1 MASVTVHATLMLNT
15 GELVDLNTTMTEGT
29 ETELQVG
36 TDFAVAATSLGQF
49 ADGKTITQIIMP
61 PTAPNGIAYA
71 YLDRRGS
78 ILACLPVGID
88 GQRFSPGGA
97 LGVRLQAGD
106 TLRVLANVASNRTFA
121 YNVVT
126 SSGVNAIFSG
136 TPSGAG
142 NTDLTHIKSG
152 QGVGTS
158 LVGQTI
164 VSHYATSVDGSKLKN
179 GGVVILDDK
188 GLPVGGCMATNP
200 SAQQVQANNVGGARI
215 GLNFVG
221 RVITSS

>member
-78 ILACLPVGID
+78 ILACLP
-88 GQRFSPGGA
+88 
-97 LGVRLQAGD
+97 
-106 TLRVLANVASNRTFA
+106 LASSC
-121 YNVVT
+121 
-126 SSGVNAIFSG
+126 SSGASWSFSATAANG
-136 TPSGAG
+136 FE
-142 NTDLTHIKSG
+142 
-152 QGVGTS
+152 TS
-158 LVGQTI
+158 CDQ
-164 VSHYATSVDGSKLKN
+164 
-179 GGVVILDDK
+179 
-188 GLPVGGCMATNP
+188 
-200 SAQQVQANNVGGARI
+200 
-215 GLNFVG
+215 
-221 RVITSS
+221 